1 MKGFA
6 LRFSYFCTD
15 FKQLDREIAC
25 NGPKMQ
31 TNTITMKKIY
41 YQPVTNNLP
50 LFVDQSFLASIQVGA
65 SGQDVTFQD
74 EADFDDFFNS

>member
-1 MKGFA
+1 
-6 LRFSYFCTD
+6 
-15 FKQLDREIAC
+15 
-25 NGPKMQ
+25 
-31 TNTITMKKIY
+31 MKKIY

>member
-1 MKGFA
+1 
-6 LRFSYFCTD
+6 
-15 FKQLDREIAC
+15 
-25 NGPKMQ
+25 MQ